1 LRFGFGRF
9 ITGREGVPRSDSRC
23 DAKFQN
29 LLADATTRAHW
40 LEDIGVDENRDID
53 ENG

>member
-9 ITGREGVPRSDSRC
+9 ITGRKAVPRSDSRC
-23 DAKFQN
+23 DAKFVN
-29 LLADATTRAHW
+29 FLADPKTRALW